1 MHSGGEEMKF
11 WSRVMAIALKDI
23 LSELRSREII
33 SSVLVFA
40 VLVLVIFNFAFDLSA
55 DIAAQIAPGI
65 LWVAFTFSGVL
76 ALNRAFIPEQ
86 EENCLEGL
94 MGCPVAREAIYAGKA
109 LGSLVFMLLVEAVV
123 LPVFALLF
131 NVAVLQPEIIAVTL
145 LATVGFVAVG
155 TIFSALAVNTRAREM
170 VLPILFLPVVSPIII
185 AAVKASAVSLS
196 GQSWGGMTFWLAV
209 ILLFDVVYLTVPF
222 LVFPFVVEE

>member
-1 MHSGGEEMKF
+1 MKF
-11 WSRVMAIALKDI
+11 WPSVMAIAWKDL

-33 SSVLVFA
+33 SSVLVFG
-40 VLVLVIFNFAFDLSA
+40 VLVLVVFNFAFGQDPAL
-55 DIAAQIAPGI
+55 IIQVAPGI
-65 LWVAFTFSGVL
+65 LWAAFAFSGVL
-76 ALNRAFIPEQ
+76 ALNRAFIPEK

-94 MGCPVAREAIYAGKA
+94 MGCPVGREAIYAGKA
-109 LGSLVFMLLVEAVV
+109 IGSFVFMLAVEAVI

-131 NVAVLQPEIIAVTL
+131 GVNVLQPELIAVTV

-155 TIFSALAVNTRAREM
+155 IIFSALAVNTRAREM

-185 AAVKASAVSLS
+185 AAVKASALSLA

-209 ILLFDVVYLTVPF
+209 ILLFDVIYMTVPF